1 MTLEKYLSHIR
12 FLVNTLKAGRAIALT
27 NPMDLIYAAR
37 QLANAQLDEVA

>member
-1 MTLEKYLSHIR
+1 MTLSSYLTALELLILKMKR
-12 FLVNTLKAGRAIALT
+12 GQRLVLS